1 MSRLWT
7 ALIVGILWTLSPFAL
22 AQGNSASLVDLTTNT
37 VLAHFIV
44 GDNPAAV
51 TWAGNSTAY
60 VVNENGNTLV
70 RLDMTASP
78 PVVMATYT
86 FPAGFG
92 PHGLAVNPAGTRALV
107 TGDTGSVLSVFLL
120 DLTTNPI
127 SVADTITLPV
137 AGAGSV
143 AFYSGGSRGIIVN
156 ESNLLFL
163 DLTVTP
169 AGVTM
174 VALGNSGLVVAVNAA
189 GTRAAISIDFGGL
202 QVVDLTTSPPSLL
215 GAVLGPGQGTA
226 DPQGAAVSPDGSR
239 AIYVDESTPAAE
251 ANVINLTAAPSFVNS
266 VPIALASPSGVA
278 FNPVTGAVLISADN
292 GVAILN
298 APYTSVNATITDP
311 GFSGTTNTAIAV
323 NPAGTRAIVLN
334 EDAPVLAPPVA
345 AMVPVPTLNPLNLAL
360 LMLFLI
366 ATGVILARRKH

>member
-22 AQGNSASLVDLTTNT
+22 AQGNSASLIDLTTNT

-60 VVNENGNTLV
+60 VAIDDGNTLV

-78 PVVMATYT
+78 PVVTATYT

-92 PHGLAVNPAGTRALV
+92 PQGLAVNPAGTRALV
-107 TGDTGSVLSVFLL
+107 IGDTASVFLL

-137 AGAGSV
+137 ADAGSV
-143 AFYSGGSRGIIVN
+143 AFYSGGSRGVIVN

-169 AGVTM
+169 AGVTI
-174 VALGNSGLVVAVNAA
+174 VALGNPGLVVAVNAA
-189 GTRAAISIDFGGL
+189 GTRAAVSIDTGGL

-251 ANVINLTAAPSFVNS
+251 ANVINLTGAPAFVNS

-311 GFSGTTNTAIAV
+311 GFSGTTKTAIAV

-345 AMVPVPTLNPLNLAL
+345 AMVPVPTLNPLGLAL
-360 LMLFLI
+360 LVLFLLV
-366 ATGVILARRKH
+366 TGVILARRKH